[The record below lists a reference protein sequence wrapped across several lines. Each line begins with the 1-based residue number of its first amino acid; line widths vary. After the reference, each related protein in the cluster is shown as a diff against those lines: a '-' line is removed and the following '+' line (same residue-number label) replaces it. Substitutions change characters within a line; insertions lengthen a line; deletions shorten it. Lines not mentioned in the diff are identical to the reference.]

1 MPHTDPVPPG
11 LFAFNLARPP
21 CLRYHLIVRCKRGSR
36 LVVGGW
42 YLVGIKGNSGGEES
56 TASVW
61 ELFSSGVLHHFR
73 RYLKV
78 QKPQLSFT
86 LPLLLLTNFN
96 KIINGPW
103 GCLFLVP
110 SKVFHCWKG
119 LSMSWV
125 LAHLNPF
132 RKQFPA
138 SRGELSS
145 RGRSLGIK
153 GELFCNSLA
162 RSLPLLLM
170 RSG

>member
-1 MPHTDPVPPG
+1 M
-11 LFAFNLARPP
+11 
-21 CLRYHLIVRCKRGSR
+21 Y
-36 LVVGGW
+36 
-42 YLVGIKGNSGGEES
+42 
-56 TASVW
+56 
-61 ELFSSGVLHHFR
+61 
-73 RYLKV
+73 
-78 QKPQLSFT
+78 
-86 LPLLLLTNFN
+86 
-96 KIINGPW
+96 PW

-138 SRGELSS
+138 SRGELPS

-162 RSLPLLLM
+162 RTPPLLANEKWM
-170 RSG
+170 NISPRFNRSKLDRRELQKKQTGTSAKLSNVKIIKVNGCSEE